1 MSDPLDTATT
11 EFARHRE
18 MLFAIV
24 YNLLGTVADTEDVL
38 QETWLSWTSARGE
51 HINDVR
57 AYLARI
63 AVNAALSRLRR
74 ARHEAY
80 VGPWLPEPVVTD
92 AADDVVRADTVS
104 LGLLVVL
111 ETLSP
116 LERAVFVLRESFGYE
131 HAEIA
136 EMLGRSPAAVRQL
149 AHRAREHVHARRPRF
164 SPAPAVR
171 RKVTERFLA
180 AAAGGDLTALME
192 VLAPDVTL
200 WTDGGGTRRAA
211 HRPILGRDKV
221 GRLLASVAP
230 DFPAELDIRHLDLNG
245 EPGVAIVDGDRLF
258 AVVVI
263 ELSPEDGRIRAIYGL
278 VNPAKLTGV
287 ADALGL
293 VTDAPAAP

>member
-1 MSDPLDTATT
+1 
-11 EFARHRE
+11 
-18 MLFAIV
+18 
-24 YNLLGTVADTEDVL
+24 VL

-51 HINDVR
+51 HIGDVR

-131 HAEIA
+131 HTEIA

-149 AHRAREHVHARRPRF
+149 AHRAREHVHARRPRY
-164 SPAPAVR
+164 SPEPAVR

-200 WTDGGGTRRAA
+200 WTDGGGAHRAA

-221 GRLLASVAP
+221 GRLLAAVASEYP
-230 DFPAELDIRHLDLNG
+230 TDLDVRHLTLNG
-245 EPGVAIVDGDRLF
+245 EPGVALVDGDRLF
-258 AVVVI
+258 AVGVI
-263 ELSPEDGRIRAIYGL
+263 ELSPEDGLVRNIYGL
-278 VNPAKLTGV
+278 INPAKLTSV

-293 VTDAPAAP
+293 VTDARSAP

>member
-1 MSDPLDTATT
+1 MSDPLDAATA

-24 YNLLGTVADTEDVL
+24 YNLLGTVSDTEDVL
-38 QETWLSWTSARGE
+38 QETWLSWSSARGE
-51 HINDVR
+51 HIGDVR

-92 AADDVVRADTVS
+92 TADDVVRADTVS

-149 AHRAREHVHARRPRF
+149 AHRAREHVHARRPRY

-180 AAAGGDLTALME
+180 AAAGGDLTALLE

-200 WTDGGGTRRAA
+200 WTDGGGTHRAA
-211 HRPILGRDKV
+211 HRPVLGRDKV
-221 GRLLASVAP
+221 GRLLAAVASEL
-230 DFPAELDIRHLDLNG
+230 PADLDIRHLTLNG
-245 EPGVAIVDGDRLF
+245 EPAVALVDGDRLF
-258 AVVVI
+258 AVGVI
-263 ELSPEDGRIRAIYGL
+263 EVSPEDGLVRNIYGL
-278 VNPAKLTGV
+278 INPAKLTGV

-293 VTDAPAAP
+293 ATEAR